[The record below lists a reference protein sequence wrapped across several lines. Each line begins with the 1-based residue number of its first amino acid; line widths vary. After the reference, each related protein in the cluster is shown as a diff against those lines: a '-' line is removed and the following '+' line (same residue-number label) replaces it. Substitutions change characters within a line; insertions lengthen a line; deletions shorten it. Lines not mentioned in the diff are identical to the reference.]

1 MATTTYTLNIPTDD
15 ISLFK
20 ALVKKFGWIA
30 QKQTNRTSCRLDEAL
45 KAADEETLFETK
57 DLDDLMKSLTK

>member
-30 QKQTNRTSCRLDEAL
+30 QKQTSRPSCRLDEAL
-45 KAADEETLFETK
+45 KAAKEETLFETK